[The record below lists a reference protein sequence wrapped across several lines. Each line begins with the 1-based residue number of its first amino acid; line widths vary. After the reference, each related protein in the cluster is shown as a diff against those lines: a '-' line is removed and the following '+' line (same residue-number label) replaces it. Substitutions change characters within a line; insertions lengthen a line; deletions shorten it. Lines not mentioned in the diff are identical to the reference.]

1 MVRDGWKWEEQEK
14 RRQEFQEIGNK
25 IKESQCVFIMLK
37 QDFTWEP
44 HTYSEENSLISC
56 QILHILD
63 CILLSFS
70 IG

>member
-37 QDFTWEP
+37 QDFTLKP
-44 HTYSEENSLISC
+44 HTLVRLGQYS
-56 QILHILD
+56 
-63 CILLSFS
+63 
-70 IG
+70 